1 VQELDSDEL
10 TEMKDLLAFL
20 RESVCAPRD
29 LGEVPALLWRAYTSW
44 LAAEVRKL
52 QKKKLLQAA
61 DESPKTL
68 RSRY

>member
-1 VQELDSDEL
+1 MQELDSDEL

-20 RESVCAPRD
+20 RGSVCAPRD
-29 LGEVPALLWRAYTSW
+29 LGEVPALLWRAYISW